1 VLSTTASTPQTLST
15 LIIIIVIIIIII
27 MEPSAKKQKKM
38 KTPPTAAGTIHDML
52 GEEILQAIFS
62 FLSVND
68 QTNLSLTAKGKLEL
82 VNMAR
87 SSSAAAA
94 AGACIVWEERAPTK
108 RTYSIV
114 TFPVLGMM
122 LEDGRVC
129 VGQEQQFRFQ
139 LQTNEFGPIVVRIH
153 LQNDLWDEQWG
164 RAHTPHYCRDA
175 SNFPAKTCVSNL
187 DIFQPYNRGG
197 GNVYRIFSSE
207 SEAEDQRPDG
217 RVWML
222 RRCKQQG
229 SPWYILYENSRR
241 AAPEDFS
248 SVSDTELILRAALQY
263 LWLCATK
270 VASWSAVDGTAYP
283 SATYILQQSLPPW
296 MQPYCPQEY
305 RDGCNGNT
313 GAAGS
318 GPGASRVG
326 HGPRRRVLVARDRQ
340 TEPEFVYCRPPS
352 LEAWSEPNERIF
364 MGTQTGPRP
373 WEH

>member
-1 VLSTTASTPQTLST
+1 
-15 LIIIIVIIIIII
+15 
-27 MEPSAKKQKKM
+27 M

-82 VNMAR
+82 VSMAR

-114 TFPVLGMM
+114 PFSTFGMS
-122 LEDGRVC
+122 LAGGRVC

-139 LQTNEFGPIVVRIH
+139 LQTNQFGPIVVRIH
-153 LQNDLWDEQWG
+153 LQNDLWDERWG
-164 RAHTPHYCRDA
+164 QNIMHCRHV
-175 SNFPAKTCVSNL
+175 SNFPTKTCVSNL

-197 GNVYRIFSSE
+197 GNVYRFFSSE

-222 RRCKQQG
+222 RRSKQQQA
-229 SPWYILYENSRR
+229 SPWYIRHENSRL

-270 VASWSAVDGTAYP
+270 VASWSAVDGSAYP

-305 RDGCNGNT
+305 RDGCNDNT

-318 GPGASRVG
+318 GPA
-326 HGPRRRVLVARDRQ
+326 PDRQ
-340 TEPEFVYCRPPS
+340 TEPEFVYCPAPTV
-352 LEAWSEPNERIF
+352 EAWEEPNERIF
-364 MGTQTGPRP
+364 MGAQTGPRP